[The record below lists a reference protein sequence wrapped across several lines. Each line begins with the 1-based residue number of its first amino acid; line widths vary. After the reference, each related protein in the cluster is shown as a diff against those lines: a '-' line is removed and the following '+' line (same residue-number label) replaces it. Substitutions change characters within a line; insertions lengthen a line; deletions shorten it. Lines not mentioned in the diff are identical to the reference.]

1 MPTISLQHSVLERI
15 QRINGIKHEG
25 GTWPDFLPKIGCP
38 VEEFNEEEIEI
49 EVFPDRPDLLS
60 HETMARAVRSFIG
73 AQETV
78 SGVEVVSSGIRVD
91 VDRSLEE
98 VRPVIMAAVVRGVDT
113 GSNESEKDA
122 FIQSLMDHQ
131 EKLHLTLGRKRSL
144 SSIGVHDLSK
154 LRPPFRYETV
164 DEGYSFIPLASEN
177 EMSIAEVLTELPKGI
192 EYAHL
197 MDGMDR
203 FPVIL
208 DSNDEI
214 LSFPPIINGDHTT
227 VNEGTRDFFID
238 VTGTDSRACE
248 ACLLL
253 VCLSLSELGGKVESV
268 EISGWDG
275 GVSIT
280 PNFENKEHRVPGKL
294 VERILGVNLREE
306 EISESISR
314 MGGEL
319 IETRTVTDGSERS
332 ERWADC
338 VVGEMEHIVSM
349 PRWRS
354 DIMHPVDIIEDI
366 AIGFGYDNLPRK
378 LSSVHIDAVP
388 LPSSQINR
396 RIRASFRAVGL
407 QETQSLT
414 LSNET
419 DQFESMR
426 WEENGAPSI
435 ISNPIT
441 VDHTM
446 MRQFILP
453 SLLRL
458 LSSNRHH
465 VLPQRV
471 YELGEVVQNSQN
483 STRASWACAEVG
495 SGFSSAKGISQALIR
510 DMGGD
515 LGEIEYRPL
524 NEGEGPWI
532 AGRGAKVIVGGE
544 EVGQFGEI
552 DPEVSNRFGLKTP
565 IHGGEFDVERLARVI
580 PDPVL

>member
-1 MPTISLQHSVLERI
+1 MPTISLQHSVIERI
-15 QRINGIKHEG
+15 QRINNFNHQRER
-25 GTWPDFLPKIGCP
+25 WPDFLPDIGCP
-38 VEEFNEEEIEI
+38 VEGFNEEEIEI
-49 EVFPDRPDLLS
+49 EVFPDRPDLLG
-60 HETMARAVRSFIG
+60 HETMARAARSFMG
-73 AQETV
+73 AHDTV
-78 SGVEVVSSGIRVD
+78 SDVEVISSGIKID
-91 VDRSLEE
+91 VDKSLEG
-98 VRPVIMAAVVRGVDT
+98 VRPVIFAAVVRGVDT
-113 GSNESEKDA
+113 GSNDSEKDA
-122 FIQSLMDHQ
+122 FIQSIMDHQ

-154 LRPPFRYETV
+154 LQPPFRYETV
-164 DEGYSFIPLASEN
+164 DDGYSFVPLASEN
-177 EMSIAEVLTELPKGI
+177 EMSISEVLTQHPKGI

-197 MDGMDR
+197 MDGMSR
-203 FPVIL
+203 FPIIV
-208 DSNDEI
+208 DSNDDI
-214 LSFPPIINGDHTT
+214 LSFPPIINGDNTT
-227 VNEGTRDFFID
+227 VNEGTTDFFID
-238 VTGTDSRACE
+238 VTGTDARACE

-268 EISGWDG
+268 EISGWNSD
-275 GVSIT
+275 VIIT
-280 PNFENKEHRVPGKL
+280 PNFDKKSHRVPGKL
-294 VERILGVNLREE
+294 VERILGIKLGEA
-306 EISESISR
+306 EISESISK

-319 IETRTVTDGSERS
+319 IETRTVTEGSERS

-338 VVGEMEHIVSM
+338 VVGEKELIISM

-366 AIGFGYDNLPRK
+366 AIGFGYGNLPQR

-414 LSNET
+414 LSNKR
-419 DQFESMR
+419 DQFGIMR
-426 WEENGAPSI
+426 WKERGGTSI

-441 VDHTM
+441 MDHTM

-465 VLPQRV
+465 ELPQRV
-471 YELGEVVQNSQN
+471 YELGEVVRDSKNMTS
-483 STRASWACAEVG
+483 ASWACAEVG
-495 SGFSSAKGISQALIR
+495 GGFASAKGITQALVR
-510 DMGGD
+510 D
-515 LGEIEYRPL
+515 LGGALDQIEYLPMDA
-524 NEGEGPWI
+524 GDGPWI
-532 AGRGAKVIVGGE
+532 VGRGARVIIDGV

-552 DPEVSNRFGLKTP
+552 DPGVSNEFGLKSP
-565 IHGGEFDVERLARVI
+565 IHAGEFDVERLARAI